1 MAETGLTEQ
10 NSRKL
15 GTWSVFVIAVSAMT
29 PLTVVAGALPLG
41 YGEVKE
47 KGIPVAYVLVAVVLA
62 IFTVG
67 LTAMARHV
75 PNSGAFYAYA
85 AKGLTR
91 PAGVG
96 TAFIALLAYNAMQ
109 IGLYGAFGVAA
120 HNAAAIFG
128 LKMSWIVWALLGW
141 AVVSVLGLRQIDF
154 NARILTVLVGAEV
167 LIVLTLDAVMVG
179 HPDGGSVAFD
189 TVNPGLIASAGG
201 VSLLVGAVAGMV
213 GFESPL
219 VYAAEARDPRRTVAR
234 AIFMTL
240 GVAAILYGGSA
251 WAMSV
256 VAGPDKII
264 DVAARYLNDLF
275 FVLPGPYLPT
285 AVIDLARVFFATSL
299 FAAMLAF
306 HHTVAR
312 YALTVA
318 REGVLPPALARTRD
332 DVPVAASI
340 AQSGLAFIVLVIFA
354 ALVLNPTSDLFFLGT
369 VSGGL
374 GVLALMTIASIAVV
388 RFFRR
393 DTHGETTWR
402 RSAAPWIAAVFLVLM
417 LLLSVAFFG
426 ELLDSDNLVKVWLPP
441 IAFLGVYLLGVW
453 WGRRLRRER
462 PAVYAAIGTGLPPE
476 ADRPGL
482 VVPPQRLNGVAAAAK
497 PEAAAR
503 LEIADA
509 APATVGLGATPGPA
523 TPNPATTVTP
533 DVTSQPEA
541 AGKSP
546 TAEPDVVGRSAAVGT
561 PASGLEPDAA
571 GRTMAAG
578 MPVTGAKP
586 GVTTRTEA
594 LGEAAAGAPADVV
607 ARTEALG
614 EAAAGAPAD
623 VVARTEAVRGAAG
636 DPVEISAGEADGGPA
651 DVVAGEA
658 AGWRTERARPAGTDG
673 GGVTKP
679 TVGGSE
685 PEEGGNPPVS

>member
-1 MAETGLTEQ
+1 MSQTGLTGH
-10 NSRKL
+10 NAHKL

-47 KGIPVAYVLVAVVLA
+47 KGIPVAYVLVAIVLA

-85 AKGLTR
+85 AKGLSR

-128 LKMSWIVWALLGW
+128 LKMSWIVWALFGW
-141 AVVSVLGLRQIDF
+141 ALISFLGLRQIDF
-154 NARILTVLVGAEV
+154 NARILTVLVCAEV
-167 LIVLTLDAVMVG
+167 LIVLIFDAVMLG
-179 HPDGGSVAFD
+179 HPAGGGAVTFD
-189 TVNPGLIASAGG
+189 TLNPGLIASAGG

-213 GFESPL
+213 GFEAPL

-240 GVAAILYGGSA
+240 GVAAIVYGGSA

-256 VAGPDKII
+256 VAGPERII

-275 FVLPGPYLPT
+275 FVLPDPYLPT
-285 AVIDLARVFFATSL
+285 ALIDLARIFFATSL

-332 DVPVAASI
+332 DVPFAASI
-340 AQSGLAFIVLVIFA
+340 SQSALAFLSLVIFA
-354 ALVLNPTSDLFFLGT
+354 VLVLNPTTDLFFFGT

-374 GVLALMTIASIAVV
+374 GVLALMTIASFAVL

-393 DTHGETTWR
+393 DAHGETRWR
-402 RSAAPWIAAVFLVLM
+402 RSVAPWIAAVFLVLM

-426 ELLDSDNLVKVWLPP
+426 DLLDSHNPVKVWLPP

-453 WGRRLRRER
+453 WGRRLRRDR

-476 ADRPGL
+476 DPIKTAPSVRAEPRPSPETPLG
-482 VVPPQRLNGVAAAAK
+482 PPAE
-497 PEAAAR
+497 PE
-503 LEIADA
+503 I
-509 APATVGLGATPGPA
+509 PAQPGPPRVNGA
-523 TPNPATTVTP
+523 SLGPPSSA
-533 DVTSQPEA
+533 SQ
-541 AGKSP
+541 
-546 TAEPDVVGRSAAVGT
+546 
-561 PASGLEPDAA
+561 
-571 GRTMAAG
+571 
-578 MPVTGAKP
+578 
-586 GVTTRTEA
+586 
-594 LGEAAAGAPADVV
+594 
-607 ARTEALG
+607 
-614 EAAAGAPAD
+614 
-623 VVARTEAVRGAAG
+623 
-636 DPVEISAGEADGGPA
+636 GPA
-651 DVVAGEA
+651 PQPREAETGES
-658 AGWRTERARPAGTDG
+658 EKPPAG
-673 GGVTKP
+673 
-679 TVGGSE
+679 
-685 PEEGGNPPVS
+685 

>member
-1 MAETGLTEQ
+1 MSETGRTEQ
-10 NSRKL
+10 NTRKL

-47 KGIPVAYVLVAVVLA
+47 KGIPVAYVLVAAVLA

-96 TAFIALLAYNAMQ
+96 TALIALLAYNAMQ

-128 LKMSWIVWALLGW
+128 LEMSWIVWALLGW
-141 AVVSVLGLRQIDF
+141 VAITGLGLRRIDV
-154 NARILTVLVGAEV
+154 NARVLTVLVGAEV
-167 LIVLTLDAVMVG
+167 LIVLVLDAVMVG
-179 HPDGGSVAFD
+179 HPAGGSVTFD
-189 TVNPGLIASAGG
+189 TVNPALIATAGG

-213 GFESPL
+213 GFEAPL

-256 VAGPDKII
+256 VAGPDRIVE
-264 DVAARYLNDLF
+264 VAAEYLNDLF
-275 FVLPGPYLPT
+275 FVLPDPYLPAAIT
-285 AVIDLARVFFATSL
+285 DLARVFFATSL

-332 DVPVAASI
+332 DVPVAASL
-340 AQSGLAFIVLVIFA
+340 AQSGLALVVLLVFA
-354 ALVLNPTSDLFFLGT
+354 ALVLNPTTDLFFFGT

-374 GVLALMTIASIAVV
+374 GVLALMTIASLAVL

-393 DTHGETTWR
+393 DPHGETRWR
-402 RSAAPWIAAVFLVLM
+402 RSVAPWIATVFLVLM

-426 ELLDSDNLVKVWLPP
+426 DLLDSDNPVKVWLPP
-441 IAFLGVYLLGVW
+441 LAFLLLFVGGVG
-453 WGRRLRRER
+453 WGRRLRRDR
-462 PAVYAAIGTGLPPE
+462 PAVYAAIGGGLPPE
-476 ADRPGL
+476 G
-482 VVPPQRLNGVAAAAK
+482 
-497 PEAAAR
+497 
-503 LEIADA
+503 
-509 APATVGLGATPGPA
+509 AP
-523 TPNPATTVTP
+523 
-533 DVTSQPEA
+533 
-541 AGKSP
+541 
-546 TAEPDVVGRSAAVGT
+546 
-561 PASGLEPDAA
+561 
-571 GRTMAAG
+571 
-578 MPVTGAKP
+578 
-586 GVTTRTEA
+586 
-594 LGEAAAGAPADVV
+594 AAAGADS
-607 ARTEALG
+607 
-614 EAAAGAPAD
+614 D
-623 VVARTEAVRGAAG
+623 HRG
-636 DPVEISAGEADGGPA
+636 
-651 DVVAGEA
+651 
-658 AGWRTERARPAGTDG
+658 
-673 GGVTKP
+673 
-679 TVGGSE
+679 
-685 PEEGGNPPVS
+685 

>member
-1 MAETGLTEQ
+1 MSQAGLTEQ
-10 NSRKL
+10 NSHKL

-62 IFTVG
+62 IFTIG

-85 AKGLTR
+85 AKGLSR

-96 TAFIALLAYNAMQ
+96 TAFVALLAYNAMQ

-128 LKMSWIVWALLGW
+128 WKMSWIVWALLGW
-141 AVVSVLGLRQIDF
+141 AVISFLGLRQIDF
-154 NARILTVLVGAEV
+154 NARILTVLVCAEV
-167 LIVLTLDAVMVG
+167 LIVLIFDAVMLG
-179 HPDGGSVAFD
+179 HPAGGGGVSFD
-189 TVNPGLIASAGG
+189 TLNPALIGSAGG

-240 GVAAILYGGSA
+240 GVAAIVYGGSA

-256 VAGPDKII
+256 VAGPDRII
-264 DVAARYLNDLF
+264 DVAAQYLNDLF
-275 FVLPGPYLPT
+275 FVLPDPYLPT
-285 AVIDLARVFFATSL
+285 ALVDLGRIFFATSL

-340 AQSGLAFIVLVIFA
+340 GQSGLALVVLLIFA
-354 ALVLNPTSDLFFLGT
+354 ALVLNPTTDLFFFGT

-374 GVLALMTIASIAVV
+374 GVLVLMMIASIAVV

-393 DTHGETTWR
+393 DAHGETAWR
-402 RSAAPWIAAVFLVLM
+402 RSVAPWIAAVFLVLM
-417 LLLSVAFFG
+417 LLLSVVFFG
-426 ELLDSDNLVKVWLPP
+426 DLLDSDNPVKVYLPP
-441 IAFLGVYLLGVW
+441 LAFLAVYLLGVW
-453 WGRRLRRER
+453 WGRRLRHDQ

-476 ADRPGL
+476 ETPKTANFVRPESRPETEDARDPEPPLATPAATPEPPPAEPATTPEPTSEPPAGPTATPEPPPAGP
-482 VVPPQRLNGVAAAAK
+482 VATPEPPRAAPAATPEPSPAAPVTTPVPAK
-497 PEAAAR
+497 PEAALR
-503 LEIADA
+503 TEPETVI
-509 APATVGLGATPGPA
+509 PAQPGPPRPNGATPA
-523 TPNPATTVTP
+523 
-533 DVTSQPEA
+533 PE
-541 AGKSP
+541 
-546 TAEPDVVGRSAAVGT
+546 
-561 PASGLEPDAA
+561 
-571 GRTMAAG
+571 
-578 MPVTGAKP
+578 PVK
-586 GVTTRTEA
+586 
-594 LGEAAAGAPADVV
+594 
-607 ARTEALG
+607 
-614 EAAAGAPAD
+614 
-623 VVARTEAVRGAAG
+623 
-636 DPVEISAGEADGGPA
+636 
-651 DVVAGEA
+651 
-658 AGWRTERARPAGTDG
+658 
-673 GGVTKP
+673 
-679 TVGGSE
+679 
-685 PEEGGNPPVS
+685 PEETEKPPTG

>member
-1 MAETGLTEQ
+1 MSQAGLTEQ

-141 AVVSVLGLRQIDF
+141 ALISYLGLRQIDF
-154 NARILTVLVGAEV
+154 NARILTVLVCAEV
-167 LIVLTLDAVMVG
+167 LIVLIFDAVMVG
-179 HPDGGSVAFD
+179 HPADNGPITF
-189 TVNPGLIASAGG
+189 TTLNPGLIASAGG

-240 GVAAILYGGSA
+240 GVAAIVYGGSA

-256 VAGPDKII
+256 VAGPNRII
-264 DVAARYLNDLF
+264 DVAAQYLNDLF
-275 FVLPGPYLPT
+275 FVLPDPYLPT
-285 AVIDLARVFFATSL
+285 ALVDLGRIFFATSL

-332 DVPVAASI
+332 DVPVAASMS
-340 AQSGLAFIVLVIFA
+340 QSGLTVVVLLIFA
-354 ALVLNPTSDLFFLGT
+354 ALVLNPTTDLFFFGT

-402 RSAAPWIAAVFLVLM
+402 RAVAPWISAVFLVLM

-426 ELLDSDNLVKVWLPP
+426 DLLDSDNPIKVWLPP
-441 IAFLGVYLLGVW
+441 LAFLAVYLLGVW
-453 WGRRLRRER
+453 WGRRLRRSQ

-476 ADRPGL
+476 NPTKTLKNADFVRPESRPETTI
-482 VVPPQRLNGVAAAAK
+482 PPAAEPPTSADSAPAASAE
-497 PEAAAR
+497 PSP
-503 LEIADA
+503 A
-509 APATVGLGATPGPA
+509 AP
-523 TPNPATTVTP
+523 
-533 DVTSQPEA
+533 
-541 AGKSP
+541 
-546 TAEPDVVGRSAAVGT
+546 EP
-561 PASGLEPDAA
+561 
-571 GRTMAAG
+571 
-578 MPVTGAKP
+578 
-586 GVTTRTEA
+586 
-594 LGEAAAGAPADVV
+594 
-607 ARTEALG
+607 
-614 EAAAGAPAD
+614 
-623 VVARTEAVRGAAG
+623 
-636 DPVEISAGEADGGPA
+636 
-651 DVVAGEA
+651 
-658 AGWRTERARPAGTDG
+658 PAGTDSAA
-673 GGVTKP
+673 GVDPSPAVAERASAKPAPEAADDDGPVTPAAPTASEIPVQPGPERSNGASVTPKATKP
-679 TVGGSE
+679 
-685 PEEGGNPPVS
+685 EETEKPPKG